1 MHNKRYLVLI
11 TIILLLVFVLSLTLF
26 ACKKNTSNNETDS
39 GDISGDID
47 SGDTDSGD
55 IDDTPEIP
63 AYAKNARKTLEYL
76 AASAQGDYT
85 SIILTGGVE
94 LNSKKYVLDARA
106 NISEDDLEMAVKI
119 KEESTGNIAIAVYVV
134 DSKLYIQLPDGSIYH
149 ISDIDADYM
158 YSILNKLPAELQ
170 EIINNALAG
179 VGNGSLKIDTIINLI
194 IPMLFKADYEQYSA
208 TGEGANKV
216 ENFVLTF
223 TPDKF
228 LKGLDGLINTL
239 SGMLNIN
246 IDLSFIND
254 IVAIIPALEGEIKAS
269 VKGGVFGGA
278 SFNIYSIEEGEN
290 YGNSLIGF
298 SSDIQFGN
306 DKVQI
311 DIPENIKDYK
321 EFSLTNINA
330 DFTLKIDTG
339 DSGLDLG
346 ALIDS
351 FLTQPIFGEGILV
364 LKAGV
369 DYKLQAKINLDANL
383 EGKAEDNNL
392 ISLTLSAGDKV
403 FAKVNYYE
411 GTFYINVED
420 QIKIAVK
427 YDLAAQINNLVD
439 IITKA
444 IDGALGTEFKSNAD
458 SSIASISLTESGD
471 AIISSDITT
480 IINKLLTLAGF
491 NEYIAVNGND
501 IQLKVNQGL
510 IDKITELAK
519 VESIKFPYQIDLL
532 VQLANNG
539 IDYVEI
545 SMLDKTI
552 VFKAENFLIGTSD
565 LTKENVLASI
575 GNIDE
580 YGSDAL
586 SIVNSLLSDFSAKVK
601 LDLST
606 IDTTVNLTN
615 LINNVLAVS
624 GQSLNLPLSLDFS
637 NYNGLFTLN
646 FAIHQGAT
654 SLDNRLLLELITPEG
669 DVLIS
674 AYIYDGK
681 TYVDLSNLGFMKFS
695 IINVDLFD
703 YVRSLLTSGVST
715 ASSVDSSAVSSDTSI
730 ALTSQLNGELVIDL
744 DNTSISA
751 VIKSEFL
758 LALMRSLMFD
768 AGVDVDVNANID
780 MSGVMNAILDAGF
793 MAVELNIIAGKESD
807 DPINISGIN
816 KLEYTEVDALNAEAL
831 VEGIVNAQNFNLM
844 LDIYNNNCDTEFNKE
859 TRIVLRKANAS
870 QGSYE
875 TLSNG
880 LQAPYNSMVLG
891 IYDNWNNLDNGNVL
905 IWGVLDINGGKVHIK
920 GTSKWFDYFVADGTA
935 VDIPIDMDIKG
946 MLVGM
951 LSGLFGESTG
961 SGNSGGIIDIP
972 DGALPDKNDQEEDV
986 EQSVT
991 EGIEV
996 EEIVDGITLK
1006 LASNL
1011 DINVV
1016 ADFNGTLVSDLL
1028 TQTLQDLF
1036 TDLDLSSL
1044 TGNTELVTLNY
1055 DNKNFGVFFDDM
1067 YSKIIEPLLQKQLG
1081 SILSALV
1088 NIVNVKES
1096 IVHALVNRFL
1106 PLPEF
1111 DELIVDVSLTQGKL
1125 SEVNAV
1131 ATKTGDTHGFGI
1143 YLFNRNAQDVI
1154 SWQGQDNQVYYNKSF
1169 GINPADLFVTQ
1180 AKRQTSGHSKND
1192 FYQNITWKINNSVI
1206 SDWSVLNSYDD
1217 GEYDVVGTAFGS
1229 SMTVKLTIDSRE
1241 IDHIEDITLLAMRDV
1256 PDYVTAVFADG
1267 SKQVLYNQ
1275 TINYQRGAYNSE
1287 EGFKVLPANIVI
1299 GTNQYDFNI
1308 ILENETIT
1316 ADTVV
1321 VNAFNYKDVFAD
1333 MAANKLKVK
1342 VNNSFYRYLDAEYDF
1357 SQFDTMTREQ
1367 LIAGGE
1373 YEVLATVGKGS
1384 DIEQTLTIKV
1394 KFTPFEVYGI
1404 EINGKNYVDTDIY
1417 DYIAGK
1423 SFPETV
1429 TVVGFDGEKE
1439 VRYTAKATWDTTNV
1453 VMDKKGGQYIASVT
1467 LNAGEY
1473 NEWYIPAVGVVVN
1486 DSDLAG
1492 LVNDTIVIDTM
1503 YAFYGGVTFDRLVPD
1518 YLDFYTTNGEI
1529 KQRVPVTID
1538 TSSITPDI
1546 KGGSYE
1552 CKVTVGEGD
1561 YKFETTVN
1569 VVLADATMTLV
1580 DKEISFT
1587 YEEYIATNGSVL
1599 DYRMPVM
1606 LGDKQVMAKVTWFT
1620 DNVVFDTPGTY
1631 VAYVII
1637 DEGGE
1642 YEQTCEIKVNILAS
1656 EEV

>member
-1 MHNKRYLVLI
+1 MRNKKYLVLI
-11 TIILLLVFVLSLTLF
+11 TIILLLVFVLSFTLL
-26 ACKKNTSNNETDS
+26 ACKKNTTNDGTDS

-47 SGDTDSGD
+47 SGDNDSGD
-55 IDDTPEIP
+55 IDEKPEIP
-63 AYAKNARKTLEYL
+63 AYAKDAQMTLEYL
-76 AASAQGDYT
+76 ANSAQGEYT
-85 SIILTGGVE
+85 SIILTGGIE
-94 LNSKKYVLDARA
+94 LNSKNYVLDARA
-106 NISEDDLEMAVKI
+106 NISEDNLEMAVKI
-119 KEESTGNIAIAVYVV
+119 KDESTGNISVAVYVV

-149 ISDIDADYM
+149 ISDIDANYL
-158 YSILNKLPAELQ
+158 YSILNKLPNELQ
-170 EIINNALAG
+170 EIINNALSNI
-179 VGNGSLKIDTIINLI
+179 GNGSLSIDTIIEII
-194 IPMLFKADYEQYSA
+194 IPMLFKAEYNQYTSN
-208 TGEGANKV
+208 GEGANKV
-216 ENFVLTF
+216 ENFVLKF
-223 TPDKF
+223 TPDNF
-228 LKGLDGLINTL
+228 LKGISGLIDL
-239 SGMLNIN
+239 IKSMIDID

-254 IVAIIPALEGEIKAS
+254 IIAIIPAVEGEIKAS

-278 SFNIYSIEEGEN
+278 SFNLYSIEEGEN

-311 DIPENIKDYK
+311 DVPENIKDYK

-351 FLTQPIFGEGILV
+351 FLTEPIFGEGILV

-458 SSIASISLTESGD
+458 SSSVTSISLTENGD

-491 NEYIAVNGND
+491 NEYIVVNGND

-519 VESIKFPYQIDLL
+519 VESIKFPYQIDLF
-532 VQLANNG
+532 VQLANKG

-545 SMLDKTI
+545 SMLDKAI

-646 FAIHQGAT
+646 FAIHQGDT
-654 SLDNRLLLELITPEG
+654 TLDNRLLLELITPEG

-681 TYVDLSNLGFMKFS
+681 TYVDLSKIGFMKFA

-703 YVRSLLTSGVST
+703 YVRSLITSGVSA
-715 ASSVDSSAVSSDTSI
+715 ASGVDGGAVSSEVSNVI
-730 ALTSQLNGELVIDL
+730 SNLNGEVVIDL

-768 AGVDVDVNANID
+768 AGVDVDVSANVD
-780 MSGVMNAILDAGF
+780 MSGMMNATLDAGF
-793 MAVELNIIAGKESD
+793 VALELNIVAGKESD
-807 DPINISGIN
+807 DPIDISEIN

-831 VEGIVNAQNFNLM
+831 VEGIINAQNFNLM
-844 LDIYNNNCDTEFNKE
+844 LDLYNNNCDTEFNKE

-880 LQAPYNSMVLG
+880 LQAPYNSIVLG

-905 IWGVLDINGGKVHIK
+905 IWGVLDINGGKVHVK
-920 GTSKWFDYFVADGTA
+920 GTSKWFDYWVADGTA

-946 MLVGM
+946 LLVGM
-951 LSGLFGESTG
+951 LLGLFGESTS
-961 SGNSGGIIDIP
+961 SGNNGGIIDIP
-972 DGALPDKNDQEEDV
+972 DGALPDKNDQEEDTD
-986 EQSVT
+986 QSVT
-991 EGIEV
+991 EGIKV

-1006 LASNL
+1006 LNPNL

-1016 ADFNGTLVSDLL
+1016 ADFNGTLVSNLL
-1028 TQTLQDLF
+1028 TTTLQGLF
-1036 TDLDLSSL
+1036 TNLDLSSL
-1044 TGNTELVTLNY
+1044 TGNTEPVTLNY
-1055 DNKNFGVFFDDM
+1055 DNKNFGVFFDDL
-1067 YSKIIEPLLQKQLG
+1067 YYKIIEPLLQKQLG
-1081 SILSALV
+1081 SILSGLV

-1111 DELIVDVSLTQGKL
+1111 DELIVNVSLTQGKL

-1131 ATKTGDTHGFGI
+1131 ATKTGDSHGFGI

-1169 GINPADLFVTQ
+1169 GVNPADLFVTQ
-1180 AKRQTSGHSKND
+1180 AKKQTSGHSKND
-1192 FYQNITWKINNSVI
+1192 FYQNITWKINDSVI
-1206 SDWSVLNSYDD
+1206 SDWNVLNSYDD
-1217 GEYDVVGTAFGS
+1217 GVYDVVGTAFGMT
-1229 SMTVKLTIDSRE
+1229 MTVKLTIDSRE
-1241 IDHIEDITLLAMRDV
+1241 IDHIEDINLLAMRDV

-1287 EGFKVLPANIVI
+1287 EGFKVLPANIVL
-1299 GTNQYDFNI
+1299 GEKQYDFNI

-1439 VRYTAKATWDTTNV
+1439 VRYTAKATWDTSNV

-1467 LNAGEY
+1467 LNEGEY
-1473 NEWYIPAVGVVVN
+1473 NEWYIPSVGVVVN

-1546 KGGSYE
+1546 KGGTYE